1 MMNNTPRITLIAN
14 AGLLVTYQGVSI
26 MIDGIYGRKGH
37 PFSNLT
43 PEVWKAM
50 LAGSG
55 RFSKVDYLL
64 FTHAHPDHFSP
75 EMTGEFL
82 RHRTVKGLFLPKPH
96 TQPEERLAETLRQQ
110 GTPCVQL
117 SEATDHASFRIEPEI
132 TVRAFRTAHL
142 DPKYRDVPHFCYL
155 LTLGETSLLLTGDVD
170 YVHETLEFLE
180 PYPIDGAFV
189 NPLFFGALCRKRFFK
204 GTLNAQKF
212 FVYHVPFPEDDAM
225 GMLPT
230 LQRDLCAWHEPGRP
244 AVALQTPF
252 QEIEL

>member
-1 MMNNTPRITLIAN
+1 MMNDTPRITLIAN
-14 AGLLVTYQGVSI
+14 AGLLVTYQGVSF
-26 MIDGIYGRKGH
+26 MIDGIYGREGH

-43 PEVWKAM
+43 PEVWQAM
-50 LAGSG
+50 LTGSG
-55 RFSKVDYLL
+55 HFSKVDYLL

-82 RHRTVKGLFLPKPH
+82 RHRTVKGLFLPEPH
-96 TQPEERLAETLRQQ
+96 THSEERLLETLRAQ

-117 SEATDHASFRIEPEI
+117 SGLTDHAAFNIEPGI

-155 LTLGETSLLLTGDVD
+155 LTLGGTNILLTADVD
-170 YVHETLEFLE
+170 YVHETLEMLK
-180 PYPIDGAFV
+180 PYAIDAAFV
-189 NPLFFGALCRKRFFK
+189 NPLFFGALCHRKFFR
-204 GTLNAQKF
+204 GTLDAQKI

-225 GMLPT
+225 RMLPT
-230 LQRDLCAWHEPGRP
+230 LQRDLSAWHEPGRP
-244 AVALQTPF
+244 AVALGTPF